1 MRLTFIITGL
11 STGGAETMLFKLL
24 KNIDRGRFE
33 PSVVSL
39 TTKGEIGPLI
49 EALNIPVYA
58 LGMKPGFF
66 SLIKLP
72 HLVQYL
78 RELKPDVVH
87 TWMYHADLLGGLA
100 ARLAGVRVLIWCLRN
115 SDLPRDR
122 SKCSTILVMK
132 LCAKLSAWLP
142 HGVVS
147 CSERAGSL
155 HVEAG
160 YCPNKITI
168 IPNGFDL
175 GRFMPNSSARAS
187 VRTELGLPLD
197 VPMVGMVA
205 RDDPQKNHA
214 GFISAAVQVIQ
225 EVPTA
230 QFLLAG
236 SGIDNQNPR
245 LMRAI
250 ADSNFED
257 RFHLL
262 GKRDDIPILMAAL
275 DVFASSSW
283 GEAFPNVLGEAMACG
298 VPCVVT
304 DVGESAEIV
313 GDTGRVVEPGDMEG
327 LARQIIGLLSQPEVR
342 SGLGRGARL
351 RIQEFYE
358 ICDVSRQYEHYYHQ
372 LVRQT

>member
-1 MRLTFIITGL
+1 M
-11 STGGAETMLFKLL
+11 
-24 KNIDRGRFE
+24 
-33 PSVVSL
+33 
-39 TTKGEIGPLI
+39 
-49 EALNIPVYA
+49 
-58 LGMKPGFF
+58 
-66 SLIKLP
+66 
-72 HLVQYL
+72 
-78 RELKPDVVH
+78 
-87 TWMYHADLLGGLA
+87 
-100 ARLAGVRVLIWCLRN
+100 
-115 SDLPRDR
+115 
-122 SKCSTILVMK
+122 
-132 LCAKLSAWLP
+132 
-142 HGVVS
+142 
-147 CSERAGSL
+147 
-155 HVEAG
+155 
-160 YCPNKITI
+160 
-168 IPNGFDL
+168 
-175 GRFMPNSSARAS
+175 
-187 VRTELGLPLD
+187 
-197 VPMVGMVA
+197 
-205 RDDPQKNHA
+205 
-214 GFISAAVQVIQ
+214 IQ
-225 EVPTA
+225 EVPAA